1 MLTFHSLS
9 ALSEMIVRCFLISS
23 LFRPR
28 LVRLLRCVLV
38 TSTVWTPICSRVFL
52 TTRLTTSGDNESVAT
67 NDAGIFE
74 CGNGGIGSIDESVG
88 IECGNGDNGVGVRS
102 IDESV
107 VSDTGDGQD

>member
-52 TTRLTTSGDNESVAT
+52 TTRLTTSGDNECVAT

-88 IECGNGDNGVGVRS
+88 IECDNGDKGVGVRS

-107 VSDTGDGQD
+107 VSETGDGQD